1 MRVPLPP
8 GLGRAELRIKRAIR
22 RLGQRHLA
30 QIAIG
35 TDEQPGH
42 RPLFTEIA
50 PQRDLPTICQ
60 GDMQVIARPDIARQL
75 ELPEIEGYF
84 FPSRDLDD
92 RNGHTILDHATPG
105 CARDG
110 THDKIHCLHTDT
122 ALLVTR
128 RLVRQFIDCG
138 QNMTIC
144 TALLE
149 AIFTRPQN
157 PPTSTRCSGTPK
169 HTNHIQPDHADRND
183 LAVMLSGIGAP
194 RRDRIVGASCN

>member
-30 QIAIG
+30 QIAIR
-35 TDEQPGH
+35 TDEQTRH
-42 RPLFTEIA
+42 RPLGPEIA
-50 PQRDLPTICQ
+50 FQRDLTPIGQ
-60 GDMQVIARPDIARQL
+60 RHVQVIARPDIACQL

-84 FPSRDLDD
+84 LSGRDFDD
-92 RNGHTILDHATPG
+92 RYGHIVLDHATPG

-128 RLVRQFIDCG
+128 RLIRQFIDCG
-138 QNMTIC
+138 QNKTIC

-157 PPTSTRCSGTPK
+157 PPTPTRCSGTPAY
-169 HTNHIQPDHADRND
+169 TNHMQPDHADRND
-183 LAVMLSGIGAP
+183 PAVMLSGTGAP
-194 RRDRIVGASCN
+194 NRDRIVGASCN